1 MLKYFKNPK
10 KIETENFVLEFVS
23 REFHSSSYILFH
35 LYTEV
40 CVIYE
45 KIEKGNLY
53 S

>member
-1 MLKYFKNPK
+1 MSKYLENPE

-40 CVIYE
+40 CVIHRV
-45 KIEKGNLY
+45 
-53 S
+53 